1 VDGGVVKVSFEQVV
15 RIPVERVGVVI
26 GKEGSAKKFLE
37 ADLGVALGVDS
48 EEGLVTIRTE
58 SAEKGDP
65 FAATRVIEAIGRGF
79 SPSRAR
85 RLKEEGAVLDVI
97 DLRDYAGRSAN
108 ALERIRGRV
117 IGLKGKSR
125 RVIEELTNCHLSVY
139 GRTVSIIGDAAEVQ
153 LAADAVRSLAT
164 GSQHRTV
171 YNTLQKARTR
181 RKMEKMFLWEGMS
194 PETIAEKL
202 KKMGD

>member
-1 VDGGVVKVSFEQVV
+1 MSFEQVV

-26 GKEGSAKKFLE
+26 GKEGAAKRHLE
-37 ADLGVALGVDS
+37 DELGVKLGVDS
-48 EEGLVTIRTE
+48 REGLVTVKGE

-79 SPSRAR
+79 SPQRAM
-85 RLKEEGAVLDVI
+85 RLTEEGAALEVI

-108 ALERIRGRV
+108 SLERIRGRV

-125 RVIEELTNCHLSVY
+125 RVIEELTRCHLSVY
-139 GRTVSIIGDAAEVQ
+139 GRTVSIIGEASEVQ
-153 LAADAVRSLAT
+153 LASEAVRSLAT

-181 RKMEKMFLWEGMS
+181 RKMERMFLWEGTS
-194 PETIAEKL
+194 QETMAEKI
-202 KKMGD
+202 KKMEG

>member
-1 VDGGVVKVSFEQVV
+1 MSFEQVV

-26 GKEGSAKKFLE
+26 GKEGAAKKFLE
-37 ADLGVALGVDS
+37 AELGVKLGVDS
-48 EEGLVTIRTE
+48 KDGLVTIKSE

-79 SPSRAR
+79 SPQRAR
-85 RLKEEGAVLDVI
+85 RLLEEGTVFEVI

-108 ALERIRGRV
+108 SLERIRGRV

-125 RVIEELTNCHLSVY
+125 RVIEELTECNLSVY
-139 GRTVSIIGDAAEVQ
+139 GRTVSVIGEPTDVR
-153 LAADAVRSLAT
+153 LASEAVRSLAT

-171 YNTLQKARTR
+171 YNTLQKARTK
-181 RKMEKMFLWEGMS
+181 RKMEKMFLWEGTS
-194 PETIAEKL
+194 PETVAEKL
-202 KKMGD
+202 QKLDD